1 MTTPRVPGR
10 LALGVGIGLAQA
22 LFAFTFRGPKARFW
36 QRMTVT
42 GLALGAYGLTTSE
55 ASRRVRIGPRE
66 IALGL
71 ASAVAQF
78 ATFQVGDRLARRI
91 MPAGDREIGEIY
103 ELRTLRPRGEIG
115 ARLAMIVGPAEEIFW
130 RGTVQAG
137 LMRLLGRWPGTA
149 AGVAAYG
156 GVHLVTG
163 NLTLTGA
170 AAVGGAHWGIL
181 YAAGVPLGALIVSH
195 SLWDVWIFLLQP
207 TQEPS
212 PVRS

>member
-1 MTTPRVPGR
+1 VPGR
-10 LALGVGIGLAQA
+10 LALAVGIGLAQA
-22 LFAFTFRGPKARFW
+22 LFAFTFRGPRARFW
-36 QRMTVT
+36 QRMTGT
-42 GLALGAYGLTTSE
+42 GLVLGAYGLTTSQ
-55 ASRRVRIGPRE
+55 ASRHVRIGPRE
-66 IALGL
+66 VALGL
-71 ASAVAQF
+71 GSAAVQF

-103 ELRTLRPRGEIG
+103 GLRTLRPRGEIA

-207 TQEPS
+207 TQDPS
-212 PVRS
+212 PARA